1 MHATSIASLTSRVA
15 GVSRRTV
22 TIDDTGST
30 FFTVIPKT
38 FEWKAIDSEKTSRW
52 PCTRIDESNAEVVE

>member
-1 MHATSIASLTSRVA
+1 M
-15 GVSRRTV
+15 